1 VQTGLRIGEAIE
13 LRWSD
18 VDLGKRTIKVSR
30 RVYRG
35 RVGAPKSR
43 FGRRTVKI
51 PAEIAQPLWKRWADE
66 QPDPDALIFTGASK
80 TRVDASNLM
89 SRVLKP
95 AAVTARLGEWIE
107 TGTSRRAETWVGF
120 HTFRHTCATM
130 LFRAGNAVQVQRFL
144 GHHKP
149 SFTLDTYVHLLDE
162 DIPEPPIM
170 GAKEGNAGATEGP
183 EIDRN
188 DVATGDAEL
197 RMAEPESLAA
207 VRAV

>member
-1 VQTGLRIGEAIE
+1 
-13 LRWSD
+13 
-18 VDLGKRTIKVSR
+18 
-30 RVYRG
+30 
-35 RVGAPKSR
+35 
-43 FGRRTVKI
+43 
-51 PAEIAQPLWKRWADE
+51 
-66 QPDPDALIFTGASK
+66 
-80 TRVDASNLM
+80 
-89 SRVLKP
+89 
-95 AAVTARLGEWIE
+95 
-107 TGTSRRAETWVGF
+107 
-120 HTFRHTCATM
+120 
-130 LFRAGNAVQVQRFL
+130 VQVQRFL